1 LSTSDRKRLAAELH
15 RDRLVRGLEKMRPH
29 VRPAVARSYVE
40 IGWIDQNDIPSSN
53 TEDRNDAAAVF
64 RMEDSAD
71 DIMSEDAEAEE
82 CL

>member
-1 LSTSDRKRLAAELH
+1 LFTSDRKRLAAELY

-29 VRPAVARSYVE
+29 VSPAVARSYVE
-40 IGWIDQNDIPSSN
+40 IGWIDENDIPSSN
-53 TEDRNDAAAVF
+53 AENRNDAATVF
-64 RMEDSAD
+64 RMDESAD